1 MKRLITMLAIIAMLA
16 LGATSCKKSEPKQKM
31 IDPMTKMIVLVKEGK
46 GLKQANATTT
56 ISVEECMRRA
66 NGMLFTLKGRDY
78 PSTMLIDESRK
89 DYEKNALK
97 LEAFNIILDGKLDPF
112 LGTASEFIILHD
124 KLPKA
129 DTIGYIP
136 NKTVHEAYA
145 RAVQAFNEERYE
157 DVVHIFTS
165 AFVAHPIT
173 GEQYK
178 TLKAQGLN

>member
-1 MKRLITMLAIIAMLA
+1 MLAIIAMLA

-66 NGMLFTLKGRDY
+66 NGMWFIPAGDDY
-78 PSTMLIDESRK
+78 SSTMLIREDHK

-97 LEAFNIILDGKLDPF
+97 LEAFSIILEGRLAPL
-112 LGTASEFIILHD
+112 LGTSSEFIIVHD
-124 KLPKA
+124 RLPKA

-145 RAVQAFNEERYE
+145 KAVIAFNEERYE

-165 AFVAHPIT
+165 AFVAHPCT

-178 TLKAQGLN
+178 ELKRQGLN